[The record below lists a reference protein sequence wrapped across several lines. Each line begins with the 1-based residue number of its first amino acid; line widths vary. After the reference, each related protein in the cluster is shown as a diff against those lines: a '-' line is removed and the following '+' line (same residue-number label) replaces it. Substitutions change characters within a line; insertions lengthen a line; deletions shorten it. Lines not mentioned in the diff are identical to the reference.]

1 MSLFLIILIFFLRV
15 NHSGEGQYGE
25 GRQRSTDD
33 AASGSA
39 APELLTAIVVH
50 LFLSPYFLDLDCAF
64 ALSLEDVRPA
74 FRRYARHMNS
84 VPAKGQAIWSPLEI
98 SETHTLNNNND

>member
-1 MSLFLIILIFFLRV
+1 MSLFLIVLIFFLRV

-39 APELLTAIVVH
+39 AAELLTALVVH
-50 LFLSPYFLDLDCAF
+50 LSLSPYFLDLDCAF
-64 ALSLEDVRPA
+64 ARSLDDVRAA
-74 FRRYARHMNS
+74 FRRYARHITP
-84 VPAKGQAIWSPLEI
+84 VPAKAPAIWSPLET
-98 SETHTLNNNND
+98 SEAHALNN